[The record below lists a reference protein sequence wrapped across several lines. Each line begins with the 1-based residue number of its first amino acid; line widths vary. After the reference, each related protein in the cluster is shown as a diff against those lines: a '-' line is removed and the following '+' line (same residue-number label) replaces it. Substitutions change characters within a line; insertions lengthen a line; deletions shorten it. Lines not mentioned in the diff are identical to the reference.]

1 MLAFVLRRLVIAL
14 SVAFTVSVV
23 SFLLLHL
30 SGDLASALAG
40 PDASAEQLNVIRA
53 QYGLDQPL
61 PMQYVGWLR
70 GVLRLDFGNS
80 FFTQGPVIELIAQ
93 RMPITLE
100 LGGAALALALLLAI
114 PLGVAAAVFRGSWI
128 DRVAMVVAVIG
139 QAVPTFWMGL
149 SMVILFAVKLH
160 WLPVA
165 GNAGWQYFVLPAI
178 ALGYHATP
186 AMLRLT
192 RSGMLDVLGA
202 DYIRTARA
210 KGLGRR
216 RVVLKHALRNAIIPV
231 VALSAVELGAML
243 GGSVVVESVFSLQ
256 GLGQLAW
263 DSISR
268 NDFPVVQAIVLLIA
282 MFYIVLTFLAD
293 LLNAALDPR
302 IRIQ

>member
-192 RSGMLDVLGA
+192 RSGMLDVLGT